1 MNMTLEGSALKA
13 ARQAKGLSLDAVHEA
28 TKIPMD
34 SLRAIEEG
42 YTVRSLSPFYLK
54 GFIKMYAEYLGIHVN
69 DTAKAYQKEAA
80 PPKAQPSAEG
90 FDVEEWTARIFTSE
104 RKRQTVVVLG
114 ILLGLFLLFK
124 AITFFTHK
132 KPGALSASS
141 LPVTSSKSLPETSG
155 RKQNEAG
162 AKIKVPSERKAAKE
176 AEKEREDV
184 VALPAIRI
192 GEIKDSAKQ
201 IVGEKKSPKGVS
213 ERPPVLQDVPAQTV
227 YTAGQPAAAPPPL
240 QKEITLTV
248 RAKKD
253 SWLHVKSDG
262 LVVFQST
269 LTRGAVETWIAHD
282 KIEISGKNINQLEFE
297 LNGKILGALGSR
309 DYRASKVLVTKDGLS
324 VLQ

>member
-1 MNMTLEGSALKA
+1 MTLEGSALKA

-54 GFIKMYAEYLGIHVN
+54 GFIKMYAEYLGIHV
-69 DTAKAYQKEAA
+69 DDSAKSYQKEAA
-80 PPKAQPSAEG
+80 PEKAQPAAEG

-104 RKRQTVVVLG
+104 RKRQIVVVLG
-114 ILLGLFLLFK
+114 ILLGFFLLFRV
-124 AITFFTHK
+124 ITFFTHK
-132 KPGALSASS
+132 KPGTLSRAS
-141 LPVTSSKSLPETSG
+141 LPATSPKSLTGKSG
-155 RKQNEAG
+155 QKHNEAG
-162 AKIKVPSERKAAKE
+162 AKTKVSSPGKAVKE
-176 AEKEREDV
+176 AEREKEDV

-192 GEIKDSAKQ
+192 GEI
-201 IVGEKKSPKGVS
+201 VGEKKSPRGVS
-213 ERPPVLQDVPAQTV
+213 EGPPAIQDVPAQTV
-227 YTAGQPAAAPPPL
+227 YTAGQSSPAPPPL

-269 LTRGAVETWIAHD
+269 LTRGVAETWIAHE

-309 DYRASKVLVTKDGLS
+309 DHRASKVLVTKDGLS

>member
-1 MNMTLEGSALKA
+1 MTLEGSALKA

-69 DTAKAYQKEAA
+69 DTAKAYQKEAV

-114 ILLGLFLLFK
+114 ILLGLFLLFRV
-124 AITFFTHK
+124 ITFFTHK
-132 KPGALSASS
+132 KPGALSPAS
-141 LPVTSSKSLPETSG
+141 LPATSSKSLTETSG
-155 RKQNEAG
+155 QKQNEAG
-162 AKIKVPSERKAAKE
+162 GKIKVPSGKAAKE
-176 AEKEREDV
+176 AEKEKEDV
-184 VALPAIRI
+184 VALTAIRI
-192 GEIKDSAKQ
+192 GEI
-201 IVGEKKSPKGVS
+201 VGERKSPKGVS
-213 ERPPVLQDVPAQTV
+213 ERPPAIQNVPAQTV
-227 YTAGQPAAAPPPL
+227 YTAGQPPPAPPPL

-269 LTRGAVETWIAHD
+269 LTRGVAETWIAHD